1 MKKER
6 SIDRNR
12 DKNGEERKIE
22 AYTIK
27 LFVLLM
33 NLPS

>member
-1 MKKER
+1 MKEGR
-6 SIDRNR
+6 RIDRNR

-22 AYTIK
+22 ADTIK

-33 NLPS
+33 NLPL